1 METTANHESGQPYL
15 GPSGRRPQRHAR
27 RGRTAR
33 IRPMG
38 RRSGKPPLLQQPDPR
53 MARNTA
59 AGRGLRAGPRPAVA
73 AVAATDRNLRNSACG
88 PASETSPE
96 PPAANGHSCRRGS
109 RRDPFRNPRRPLPL
123 RRRDGGTAAL
133 RLRRQVAGAA
143 LRRLDGL
150 APRRIDAHLR
160 RPFRRRG
167 NAA

>member
-123 RRRDGGTAAL
+123 PPQRRRNSGS
-133 RLRRQVAGAA
+133 
-143 LRRLDGL
+143 
-150 APRRIDAHLR
+150 APSKAS
-160 RPFRRRG
+160 RRRG
-167 NAA
+167 SPTARRSGSTADRRSPATPVSPPGNAA